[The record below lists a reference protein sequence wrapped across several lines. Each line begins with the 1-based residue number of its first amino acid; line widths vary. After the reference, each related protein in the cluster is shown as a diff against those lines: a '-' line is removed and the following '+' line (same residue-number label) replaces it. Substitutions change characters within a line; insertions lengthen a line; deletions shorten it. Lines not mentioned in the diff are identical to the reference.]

1 MKKILLI
8 LMLILGS
15 LSFAEKTVIFSG
27 ETKKGKIVKV
37 LKDEEK
43 EGCYY
48 YSYGKKGKPEIIIRC
63 IDGETLFTD
72 FGNFAQQAYV
82 YTLRFIN
89 PQAKDYSYQIKKV
102 VSNNEYYKLE
112 VFKKGELIFDIL
124 FKTESIKGELPD
136 YNDITYENEED
147 REIYM
152 SY

>member
-8 LMLILGS
+8 LMLLLSS
-15 LSFAEKTVIFSG
+15 LSFAKKTVIFSG
-27 ETKKGKIVKV
+27 ETKKGKIVQIS
-37 LKDEEK
+37 KDEEK

-48 YSYGKKGKPEIIIRC
+48 YSYGKKGKPEITLKC
-63 IDGETLFTD
+63 LDGETLFTD

-82 YTLRFIN
+82 YTLRFVN
-89 PQAKDYSYQIKKV
+89 PEDKNYSYQVKKV
-102 VSNNEYYKLE
+102 VSDSEYYKLE

-124 FKTESIKGELPD
+124 LKPESIKGELPD
-136 YNDITYENEED
+136 YNDIIYESEED